1 MITADEILERLQ
13 RRFSLTPEPSS
24 VRGSAP
30 AERWFVDGM
39 GAEFVTKRES
49 SGTPGVELR
58 LGGQQL
64 LLRGAR
70 DGENLAPAGARHF
83 GTDHFGLN
91 VDDVDGVVERLRGRG
106 VEIEVE
112 PWNIRPTTRI
122 AFVKGPDG
130 VRIELV
136 QQSA

>member
-1 MITADEILERLQ
+1 MPEREEFTFGHVHVYCSDLEK
-13 RRFSLTPEPSS
+13 T
-24 VRGSAP
+24 
-30 AERWFVDGM
+30 ERWFVDGV

-70 DGENLAPAGARHF
+70 EGENMAAAGSRHF

-91 VDDVDGVVERLRGRG
+91 VKDVDGVVERMRSRG

-112 PWNIRPTTRI
+112 PWDIRPGTRI
-122 AFVKGPDG
+122 AFIQGPDN

-136 QQSA
+136 QRTA

>member
-1 MITADEILERLQ
+1 MRLQ
-13 RRFSLTPEPSS
+13 TMSIRGHSS
-24 VRGSAP
+24 RAISAP
-30 AERWFVDGM
+30 QCRGVDAILATACQTDRICLDTFGHVHVYCTDLETTERWFVDGM

-91 VDDVDGVVERLRGRG
+91 VQDVDAVVERLRGRG
-106 VEIEVE
+106 VEI
-112 PWNIRPTTRI
+112 
-122 AFVKGPDG
+122 
-130 VRIELV
+130 
-136 QQSA
+136 